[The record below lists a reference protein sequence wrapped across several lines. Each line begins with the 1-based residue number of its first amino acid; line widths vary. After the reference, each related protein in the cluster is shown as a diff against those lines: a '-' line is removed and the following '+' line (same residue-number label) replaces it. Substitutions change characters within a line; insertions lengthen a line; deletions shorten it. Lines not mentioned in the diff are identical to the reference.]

1 VPTEPPSDADKLMSD
16 EELVSKIVDGP
27 ERDVRVFEH
36 LVSRYQSK
44 VLTNCRYLANA
55 TDADDLAQEVFVKAY
70 FALDR
75 FEGRSMFKTW
85 IQRIKVN
92 HCLNFL
98 QRKRELAVSLDD
110 PALDVRGLSHPQAS
124 PLAQLENRERQTR
137 IQRVLRQM
145 SETLRVPLVLR
156 EVDHCSY
163 REIAGF
169 LGLGESAVKMRVKRA
184 REEFRRRFVEAQHD

>member
-1 VPTEPPSDADKLMSD
+1 MPLDPDADADKRMSD
-16 EELVSKIVDGP
+16 EELVRRIIGGP
-27 ERDVRVFEH
+27 ERDVRAFEY
-36 LVSRYQSK
+36 LVARYQSK

-55 TDADDLAQEVFVKAY
+55 ADADDLAQEVFVKAY

-75 FEGRSMFKTW
+75 FEGRSTFKTW
-85 IQRIKVN
+85 IRRIKVN

-98 QRKRELAVSLDD
+98 QRKRELTVSLED

-124 PLAQLENRERQTR
+124 ALAQLENSERKTR

-156 EVDHCSY
+156 EVDQCSY
-163 REIAGF
+163 REIADF
-169 LGLGESAVKMRVKRA
+169 LGLGDSAVKMRVKRA
-184 REEFRRRFVEAQHD
+184 REEFRRRFGEMQT